1 LPFGESNAT
10 MILIAFRH
18 GLRASD
24 TGEFGKN
31 HLGDHTDALPT
42 SHGFQEFWG

>member
-1 LPFGESNAT
+1 LPFSESNAT

-31 HLGDHTDALPT
+31 IWVTTLNAFPT
-42 SHGFQEFWG
+42 AHGFQEFWG